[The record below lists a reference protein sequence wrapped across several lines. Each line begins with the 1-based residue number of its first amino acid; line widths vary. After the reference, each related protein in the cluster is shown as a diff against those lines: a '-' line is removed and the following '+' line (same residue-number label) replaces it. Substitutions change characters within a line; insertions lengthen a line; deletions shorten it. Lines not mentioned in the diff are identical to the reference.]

1 VVFTQNRK
9 MGYNIYR
16 RYISCDYA
24 NPAEQKKHSVDILHF
39 AVSKRELWHL
49 RKGTDPCVFLRNA
62 LTTSL
67 TPRLICFLFAP
78 FLASLS
84 TFLHSFSSARGLA
97 MTLIAD
103 FVAISAVIWQ
113 ATGSPLVG
121 HQGRSPF
128 RNAAAVETQPG
139 EFKARVYSSA

>member
-1 VVFTQNRK
+1 MVLTQNRK
-9 MGYNIYR
+9 MGHNIYG

-24 NPAEQKKHSVDILHF
+24 NPAEQVKHFADSVNV
-39 AVSKRELWHL
+39 AVSKTELWHL
-49 RKGTDPCVFLRNA
+49 SKGADPCVFLRNA

-103 FVAISAVIWQ
+103 LVAISAVI
-113 ATGSPLVG
+113 
-121 HQGRSPF
+121 
-128 RNAAAVETQPG
+128 
-139 EFKARVYSSA
+139 

>member
-1 VVFTQNRK
+1 MVLTQNRK
-9 MGYNIYR
+9 MGHNIYG

-24 NPAEQKKHSVDILHF
+24 NPAEQVKHFVILDIWPS
-39 AVSKRELWHL
+39 AKTEVWHL
-49 RKGTDPCVFLRNA
+49 KKGTDPCVFLRNA

-103 FVAISAVIWQ
+103 LVAISAVI
-113 ATGSPLVG
+113 
-121 HQGRSPF
+121 
-128 RNAAAVETQPG
+128 
-139 EFKARVYSSA
+139 